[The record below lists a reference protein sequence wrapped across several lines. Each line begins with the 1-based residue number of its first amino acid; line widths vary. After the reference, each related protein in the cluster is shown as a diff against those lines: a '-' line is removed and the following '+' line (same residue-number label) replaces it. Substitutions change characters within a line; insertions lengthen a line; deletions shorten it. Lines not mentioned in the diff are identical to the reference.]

1 MLKSCKYCGRIHDSR
16 IDCGKKP
23 ARRKKRTNQSNFRS
37 TEAWKRK
44 SIEIR
49 TRDCYLCQICLRK
62 MFNTAIQLNRRNIEV
77 HHIIP
82 VAEDWDKRLDNYN
95 LISLCN
101 KHHDLADSGGVP
113 RELLLNIARQQETSE
128 SPPTIQTE
136 KNLIFHDHV
145 CPTIYNLFPDQHF
158 EIKRK
163 EGEGKAYTI
172 KDS

>member
-1 MLKSCKYCGRIHDSR
+1 M
-16 IDCGKKP
+16 
-23 ARRKKRTNQSNFRS
+23 RRKKRTDKSGFRS
-37 TEAWKRK
+37 TEVWKRK

-62 MFNTAIQLNRRNIEV
+62 MFNTVTQLNRRSVEV

-101 KHHDLADSGGVP
+101 KHHDLADSGGIP
-113 RELLLNIARQQETSE
+113 RDLLLSIARHQEE
-128 SPPTIQTE
+128 KIVPPPCDSE
-136 KNLIFHDHV
+136 KNQISHDHV

>member
-16 IDCGKKP
+16 IDCGKRP
-23 ARRKKRTNQSNFRS
+23 IRRKKRTDQSGFRS

-62 MFNTAIQLNRRNIEV
+62 MFNTATQLNRRNIEV

-101 KHHDLADSGGVP
+101 KHHDLADSGGIP
-113 RELLLNIARQQETSE
+113 RDLLLSIAKHQ
-128 SPPTIQTE
+128 
-136 KNLIFHDHV
+136 
-145 CPTIYNLFPDQHF
+145 
-158 EIKRK
+158 
-163 EGEGKAYTI
+163 EGK
-172 KDS
+172 